1 MLDFGVVLGY
11 TIFKVRETDMIN
23 FIQGNNPGDM
33 TGMYLVQ
40 IDDGFGSFR
49 YMISY
54 WDGYDFTD
62 LGYSDMAVGFAPLP

>member
-1 MLDFGVVLGY
+1 
-11 TIFKVRETDMIN
+11 MIN